1 MSIPYPAQ
9 REDEQLEW
17 IGGSIFSGLLDAK
30 ATDVQLTVGR
40 FDVSKEEMR

>member
-17 IGGSIFSGLLDAK
+17 IGGSIFSVALAGSEPA
-30 ATDVQLTVGR
+30 LTR
-40 FDVSKEEMR
+40 NYSIEEMR